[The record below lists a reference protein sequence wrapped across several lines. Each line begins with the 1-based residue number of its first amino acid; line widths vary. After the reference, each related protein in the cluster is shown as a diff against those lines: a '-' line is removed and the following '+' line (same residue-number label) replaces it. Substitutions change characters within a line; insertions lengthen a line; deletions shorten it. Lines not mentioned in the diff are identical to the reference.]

1 MLCLLNNNQWFTA
14 FICLFRKEK
23 KQNTVCWDCMAF
35 IFQKVHF
42 SSKPLRFYT
51 VTVNIYRSGQKK
63 PIYYLYIILLRV
75 VWETRTNTSSDQ
87 GKVGYTLATRPVH
100 PKATIQSSVLKKN
113 TLLQGLRSFQFSL
126 PLGWL
131 LLLSGG
137 KKLLPCRETLDL
149 YSDPTMPKYSN
160 TLYTHKQISV
170 FGKKTKTKQWM
181 LLVFTDGMMI
191 RVKTRSRI

>member
-35 IFQKVHF
+35 IFQKVNF

-51 VTVNIYRSGQKK
+51 VTVNIYRSGQKN
-63 PIYYLYIILLRV
+63 PIYCLYIILLRV

-100 PKATIQSSVLKKN
+100 PKATIQSSVLKKIHCCKVYA
-113 TLLQGLRSFQFSL
+113 LFSSVCHL
-126 PLGWL
+126 VGYCYSVVERNYCLA
-131 LLLSGG
+131 G
-137 KKLLPCRETLDL
+137 KLWIC
-149 YSDPTMPKYSN
+149 
-160 TLYTHKQISV
+160 
-170 FGKKTKTKQWM
+170 
-181 LLVFTDGMMI
+181 
-191 RVKTRSRI
+191 TRIQLCQSIEIHCIHINK